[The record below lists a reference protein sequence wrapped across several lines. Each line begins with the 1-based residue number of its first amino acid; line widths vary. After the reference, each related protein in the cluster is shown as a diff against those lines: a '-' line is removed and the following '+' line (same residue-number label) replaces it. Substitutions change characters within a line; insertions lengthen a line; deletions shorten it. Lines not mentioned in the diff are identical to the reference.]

1 VIEEIAVIKPSAP
14 IIVTDAACDLPPAV
28 IDQYDIC
35 VAPLKIL
42 FGEEVYRSGVD
53 MSHEQFYRRLARGDV
68 HPTTSQ
74 PTIPDFME
82 LYRDLARRDRPI
94 LSLHLSEGLSGTVN
108 VARQAA
114 RQLPDLPITVHDC
127 GTLSAALGIQVY
139 TAARAAQAGCDAAQI
154 IPILRRE
161 YENGDLLFSVED
173 LSYLHQGGRIG
184 AVRYQI
190 GQALS
195 IKPIVTVCKTGPK
208 AGTYVSVGRA
218 RSLAKAIDVFVEHI
232 TKQAHAGAKLRAVTL
247 FGSDPALAIQ
257 LNKRLEATFDC
268 VYLDMVPTA
277 PVLGVHV
284 GPGALGIG
292 YALGDWPV

>member
-1 VIEEIAVIKPSAP
+1 VIEETVVIKSSAP
-14 IIVTDAACDLPPAV
+14 VIVTDASCDLPPAV
-28 IDQYDIC
+28 IEQYDIH

-53 MSHEQFYRRLARGDV
+53 MSHAQFYKRLARGDV

-74 PTIPDFME
+74 PTVPDFVE
-82 LYRDLARRDRPI
+82 LYRDLAQRGAPI

-114 RQLPDLPITVHDC
+114 RQLPDVPITVHDC
-127 GTLSAALGIQVY
+127 GTLSAALGIQVL
-139 TAARAAQAGCDAAQI
+139 TAARAAQANCDPTQI
-154 IPILRRE
+154 IPILKRE
-161 YENGDLLFSVED
+161 YDNGDLLFSVED
-173 LSYLHQGGRIG
+173 LSYLHRGGRIG
-184 AVRYQI
+184 SVRYQI

-208 AGTYVSVGRA
+208 AGTYISAGRA
-218 RSLAKAIDVFVEHI
+218 RSLGKAIDVFIEHI
-232 TKQAHAGAKLRAVTL
+232 TKQAGVGAKLRAVTL

-257 LNKRLEATFDC
+257 LTKRLEETFDC